1 MNNNKIIIFGSNGH
15 IGRILTECLASK
27 YEILAPTSSEVDILN
42 LKELINFVSRHKD
55 SICLNLSYRHHK
67 EDTPYQIYDYN
78 IKMIDN
84 IRDASRYFNRLIQF
98 GSVIENTSLNNDLR
112 LTKASLMNSI
122 YRETKLYAYRNLSFL
137 ANCSYL
143 KIAPCFG
150 SDFFIDKFI
159 QNIID
164 SLNNFNSDNIKNNAL
179 SHYLYIYDLVNIL
192 EAIIQSSETLACCLC
207 NNDFISRN
215 TIADF
220 IINHNRVDNKANIN
234 LNSFSNNNISF
245 SSDYIKNYKYQSIFS
260 YIDYLLN
267 NYSVSKYE

>member
-1 MNNNKIIIFGSNGH
+1 MNKIIILGSNGH
-15 IGRILTECLASK
+15 IGKIITKSLAIK

-42 LKELINFVSRHKD
+42 KKELINFVSRNKD
-55 SICLNLSYRHHK
+55 SIYLNLSYRHHK
-67 EDTPYQIYDYN
+67 EDTPYQIYDHN

-84 IRDASRYFNRLIQF
+84 IRDASQYFNRLIQI
-98 GSVIENTSLNNDLR
+98 GSIIENTTLYNDLHSG
-112 LTKASLMNSI
+112 KVSLMNSI
-122 YRETKLYAYRNLSFL
+122 YRETKLYAYRNLSVL
-137 ANCSYL
+137 SNCSYI

-159 QNIID
+159 QNLIESPDDFD
-164 SLNNFNSDNIKNNAL
+164 SNNIRNNVQ

-192 EAIIQSSETLACCLC
+192 EAIIQSSDTLACCLC

-234 LNSFSNNNISF
+234 LNSFSDNNTSPL
-245 SSDYIKNYKYQSIFS
+245 SDYIKKYKYKSIFT
-260 YIDYLLN
+260 YINHLLN
-267 NYSVSKYE
+267 NHSVSKYE